1 MFVWV
6 GSIPLFFL
14 LGAGLALLFA
24 SASLHGWQVG
34 EMALIVA
41 TAGYRS
47 PLRLFGG
54 V

>member
-1 MFVWV
+1 MFVWGGKHSLV
-6 GSIPLFFL
+6 FL

-34 EMALIVA
+34 EMALVVA

-47 PLRLFGG
+47 PLLLFGG